1 MTTPIVK
8 TLIDEQLDD
17 VERRIAILGFGLP
30 FNELIGRKREDLV
43 RDLPQRLAPTMK
55 GGRIAVRVRHG

>member
-1 MTTPIVK
+1 MTTAPVK
-8 TLIDEQLDD
+8 SLIDEQLDE
-17 VERRIAILGFGLP
+17 VESKLIMLGFGLP

-55 GGRIAVRVRHG
+55 GGRIAVRVRP